1 MRFSSPTFLKLNAQN
16 YQANCVDSKDS
27 FELGT
32 WAPSQDLAETFMART
47 ILPVVVSHGRVC
59 ESGRTEELGAMLRI
73 SHRRGATPRVSRG
86 EGLYR
91 INPNQQPRASYREC
105 SPLIC
110 VSCVRVEDGSVP
122 AAVTYN
128 LSYIEERVLNQ
139 LGLCAR
145 VTPPITGDGIVL
157 EAFRQHG
164 EEAMSIKV
172 VVVVVRR
179 TFP

>member
-47 ILPVVVSHGRVC
+47 ILPLAGFRKWVC
-59 ESGRTEELGAMLRI
+59 ESGRTEELGAMLRT

-86 EGLYR
+86 QGLYR

-105 SPLIC
+105 SLLIR
-110 VSCVRVEDGSVP
+110 VSCVSVEDGSVP
-122 AAVTYN
+122 AAVAYN
-128 LSYIEERVLNQ
+128 LSCMAER
-139 LGLCAR
+139 CAR
-145 VTPPITGDGIVL
+145 VTPPIIDDGIVL
-157 EAFRQHG
+157 EAFKQHG